1 MNDSCY
7 TRRQWL
13 AAGTGALAMAA
24 VSVHGDEPPKIASPP
39 ARVITTGDG
48 FHWFGYYDKLQF
60 SPDNRFVLCNR
71 VRFEHRSPKGEDEIE
86 VGMIDLEERDRWIP
100 LGKSNAWNWQQG
112 CMLQWIPGTE
122 SKVIWNDR
130 RRDRFI
136 SHILDVKSGDK
147 RTLDS
152 PIYALHPSGK
162 EAVSCDFSRVADV
175 RPGYGYAGIRDPYFK
190 EMAPEKSG
198 ITRVD
203 LATGK
208 ADLILTHRQLAET
221 GEVPGNMPD
230 AKHHAY
236 HLLFSPDGKRFILLH
251 RWAFPAGNHLT
262 RLITS
267 AIDGSD
273 LRIVIP
279 NGYAS
284 HFIWRD
290 ADHLLSQA
298 KGWLGN
304 PNWGNFL
311 FADKASGIVAEIGK
325 GVLDPAGHLSYLR
338 NNEWIV
344 NDTYPQGS
352 GRLQTPHLYHIG
364 SNRRID
370 LGRFHSPPE
379 YKGEWRVDSH
389 PRLSRDERWV
399 SIDSPHGG
407 RGRQLYL
414 IDISGVK

>member
-1 MNDSCY
+1 MRSSLD
-7 TRRQWL
+7 RRAFL
-13 AAGTGALAMAA
+13 AAGAAALATGAGLARGAEA
-24 VSVHGDEPPKIASPP
+24 PKPVYPP
-39 ARVITTGDG
+39 ARLLTQGDG
-48 FHWFGYYDKLQF
+48 FYWFGYYDKLQF
-60 SPDNRFVLCNR
+60 SPDNRFVLGNR
-71 VRFEHRSPKGEDEIE
+71 VRFEHRSPKAEDQIE
-86 VGMIDLEERDRWIP
+86 VGMIDLEEKDRWIP

-112 CMLQWIPGTE
+112 CMLQWIPGSE

-130 RRDRFI
+130 AADRFV
-136 SHILDVKSGDK
+136 SHILDVKTGDK
-147 RTLDS
+147 RTIES
-152 PIYALHPSGK
+152 PIYALSPNGK
-162 EAVSCDFSRVADV
+162 EAVSCDFSRVADC
-175 RPGYGYAGIRDPYFK
+175 RPGYGYAGIRDPYFN
-190 EMAPEKSG
+190 EMAPDKSG
-198 ITRVD
+198 ISQVD

-208 ADLILTHRQLAET
+208 SKLILSHRQLATT
-221 GEVPGNMPD
+221 GKIPNNAPD

-262 RLITS
+262 RLIT
-267 AIDGSD
+267 AAPDGSD

-290 ADHLLSQA
+290 TDHILSQA
-298 KGWLGN
+298 KDWLGN

-311 FADKASGIVAEIGK
+311 FTDKDSGIVAEIGK

-338 NNEWIV
+338 QNEWIL
-344 NDTYPQGS
+344 NDTYPQTAA
-352 GRLQTPHLYHIG
+352 RLQTPHLYELKT
-364 SNRRID
+364 NRRID

-379 YKGEWRVDSH
+379 YKGEWRVDNH

-399 SIDSPHGG
+399 CIDSPHGG

-414 IDISGVK
+414 IDIAAVK